1 MTQIAAS
8 GHLTKICVYDIVT
21 PLWCL
26 VLGAPVGRIQRRG
39 RLTQI
44 IDKSPDTREIRSLL
58 QGALELAHELVEA
71 GLFVYG

>member
-39 RLTQI
+39 SLTQI
-44 IDKSPDTREIRSLL
+44 IDESPDTREIRPIL
-58 QGALELAHELVEA
+58 QGALELAHQLLEA
-71 GLFVYG
+71 GLFMHR